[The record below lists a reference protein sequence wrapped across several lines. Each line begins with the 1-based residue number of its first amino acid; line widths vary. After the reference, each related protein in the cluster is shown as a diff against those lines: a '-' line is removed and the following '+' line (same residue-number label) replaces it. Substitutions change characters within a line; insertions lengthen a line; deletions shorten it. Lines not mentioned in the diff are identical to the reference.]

1 MKQNQKETQ
10 RKNHKVITPT
20 IETTKMF
27 LPLGLDL
34 LLSDIDNTPIL
45 IDKEYFNRVYNVEN
59 GYTYTL
65 RLGLFTTSS
74 RGIMNQNTAL
84 VCGIP
89 TKPAKEQPILAL
101 FSMPEFYP
109 VKFIDAVWLK
119 ADHPFVM
126 KYVMGSAILESHV
139 NSCGYILRH
148 DTVIV
153 EDDTTIILQNG
164 LRNNILSCFAVQF
177 DVLTIQVEIAFTK

>member
-1 MKQNQKETQ
+1 MKQNQKQTQ
-10 RKNHKVITPT
+10 RKNHKVIAPT
-20 IETTKMF
+20 IETAKMF
-27 LPLGLDL
+27 LPPGLDIL
-34 LLSDIDNTPIL
+34 PHDIEDTPTF
-45 IDKEYFNRVYNVEN
+45 IDKEYFDRVYNVED
-59 GYTYTL
+59 GHTYTL
-65 RLGLFTTSS
+65 RLGMFTTSS
-74 RGIMNQNTAL
+74 RGIMDQDTAL

-89 TKPAKEQPILAL
+89 TKAAKEQHILAL
-101 FSMPEFYP
+101 FFIPEIYP